1 MLVDAAYH
9 LNDINWFTRNDCK
22 ACLIGIRLTEG
33 DTVWDGR
40 LEIEYRPSRWGTLC
54 NNVWTWEAAAVAC
67 HQLSM
72 GPPLAHLFPLSPDF
86 SLPIVYDS
94 AVCNG
99 DESHLSDCNLSLVNI
114 GACHHSQDVTLRC
127 TPDVNYQDFD
137 VVTVEISTTTMEI
150 GNLVLIYFENSWHTL
165 CDETWNSLA
174 TTTLCNQLG
183 QGQGEHSYSAEVPQ
197 IFHLYKCLPQ
207 YPSCSGSEDHLNEC
221 KWIDS
226 AGQPAENKL
235 YLHVKCQSSLISS
248 NQGRTPPMTHPMTY
262 LAATVF
268 ASDNLGLPNLAKAIK
283 QQRPQL
289 PIFCLL
295 IFNILPRRLH
305 INVTA
310 SGFALDVIRA
320 T

>member
-1 MLVDAAYH
+1 MLVDAAYP
-9 LNDINWFTRNDCK
+9 LNYINWFTRNDCK

-248 NQGRTPPMTHPMTY
+248 NQGKNSTDDPSNAGYGKFKACLPVPSPL
-262 LAATVF
+262 LASWSFKDCFTSVA
-268 ASDNLGLPNLAKAIK
+268 
-283 QQRPQL
+283 
-289 PIFCLL
+289 
-295 IFNILPRRLH
+295 
-305 INVTA
+305 
-310 SGFALDVIRA
+310 
-320 T
+320 